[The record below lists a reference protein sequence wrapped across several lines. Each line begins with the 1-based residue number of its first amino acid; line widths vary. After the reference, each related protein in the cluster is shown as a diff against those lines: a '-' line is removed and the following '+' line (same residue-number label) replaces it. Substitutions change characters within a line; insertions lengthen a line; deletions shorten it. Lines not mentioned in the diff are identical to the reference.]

1 LASPLCSISKYTGE
15 LSSEI
20 SDVNVAAQSHI
31 VGEIPA
37 VVVGIVVDHNV
48 VAVPEPVI
56 AITDIKS
63 RDAKKES
70 AEPEAA
76 RTASAKAP
84 PVTGAEAAFKV
95 TMLPRMI
102 EMEAR
107 IIAPVVVP
115 DPLAVVMD
123 MGGFGMS
130 FAFAEAGLGRG
141 WARNGAMRGRWTVFR
156 NIAAADRVAAMAAVL
171 RPCGQSNFMGGPP
184 KHTLPLPVC
193 E

>member
-1 LASPLCSISKYTGE
+1 
-15 LSSEI
+15 
-20 SDVNVAAQSHI
+20 VNVAAQSHI

-48 VAVPEPVI
+48 VAVPQPVI
-56 AITDIKS
+56 AVTGIKS

-107 IIAPVVVP
+107 IIASVVVP

-123 MGGFGMS
+123 VGSFGMP
-130 FAFAEAGLGRG
+130 FAVAEAGLGSGR
-141 WARNGAMRGRWTVFR
+141 ARNSAVRRRWTVFR
-156 NIAAADRVAAMAAVL
+156 NVAAADRVAGMAAVL
-171 RPCGQSNFMGGPP
+171 RPCGQRKTANTTKSLGINFMGSLRSIRY
-184 KHTLPLPVC
+184 HCQRMSNTALTMA

>member
-1 LASPLCSISKYTGE
+1 M
-15 LSSEI
+15 
-20 SDVNVAAQSHI
+20 
-31 VGEIPA
+31 
-37 VVVGIVVDHNV
+37 VGIVVDHNV

-56 AITDIKS
+56 AVTNIKS

-84 PVTGAEAAFKV
+84 PVTRAEAAFKV

-107 IIAPVVVP
+107 VIAPVVVP

-123 MGGFGMS
+123 MGGFGMP
-130 FAFAEAGLGRG
+130 FAIAEAGLGRG
-141 WARNGAMRGRWTVFR
+141 WARNAAMRRSG
-156 NIAAADRVAAMAAVL
+156 
-171 RPCGQSNFMGGPP
+171 PCFG
-184 KHTLPLPVC
+184 T
-193 E
+193 